1 MFSLEDLLGQQQ
13 GNQAV
18 DQISNM
24 LGANQTVTNS
34 AIQMALPMILS
45 GLANQAAT
53 PQGAESL
60 NNAIEQ
66 DHSGGL
72 LDNLMGYLG
81 GGMSQPQETSRE
93 TDGTGILGHIFG
105 QKQGAVAQQVSKNTG
120 LDVGQ
125 VAKLLITLAPIVMGY
140 LGKQKQQQNL
150 GADGLSSLLQNKQQQ
165 IQSSGNPMLDMVSG
179 MLDQNQDGNA
189 MDDLASMAAN
199 YFRK

>member
-18 DQISNM
+18 DQISQM
-24 LGANQTVTNS
+24 LGTNQTVTNS

-45 GLANQAAT
+45 GLANQAST
-53 PQGAESL
+53 PQGAQNL

-66 DHSGGL
+66 DHGGGL

-81 GGMSQPQETSRE
+81 GGLSAPQETSRE
-93 TDGTGILGHIFG
+93 TDGIGILGHIFG
-105 QKQGAVAQQVSKNTG
+105 QKQGAVAHEVSKNTG

-125 VAKLLITLAPIVMGY
+125 VAKLLIMLAPIVMGY

-150 GADGLSSLLQNKQQQ
+150 GADGLSELLQNKQQQ
-165 IQSSGNPMLDMVSG
+165 IQSSGNPMMDMVTG
-179 MLDQNQDGNA
+179 MLDKDGDGSA
-189 MDDLASMAAN
+189 MNDLASMAAN

>member
-18 DQISNM
+18 DQISQM
-24 LGANQTVTNS
+24 LGSNQTVTNT

-53 PQGAESL
+53 PQGAQSL

-66 DHSGGL
+66 DHGGGL

-81 GGMSQPQETSRE
+81 GGMSQPQETNRE
-93 TDGTGILGHIFG
+93 TDGIGILGHIFG
-105 QKQGAVAQQVSKNTG
+105 QKQGAVAQEVSKNTG
-120 LDVGQ
+120 LDIGQ

-150 GADGLSSLLQNKQQQ
+150 GADGLSELLQNKQQQ
-165 IQSSGNPMLDMVSG
+165 IQSSGNPMLDMVTG
-179 MLDQNQDGNA
+179 MLDQNQDGSA

>member
-1 MFSLEDLLGQQQ
+1 MFSLEDLLGQKQ

-18 DQISNM
+18 DQISQM
-24 LGANQTVTNS
+24 LGSNQTVTNS

-53 PQGAESL
+53 PQGAQNL

-105 QKQGAVAQQVSKNTG
+105 QNQGAVAHEVSKNTG

-125 VAKLLITLAPIVMGY
+125 VAKLLITLAPIVMSY

-165 IQSSGNPMLDMVSG
+165 MQNSGNPMMDMVTSA
-179 MLDQNQDGNA
+179 LDRNQDGSA

-199 YFRK
+199 YFGK

>member
-24 LGANQTVTNS
+24 LGANQSVTSS
-34 AIQMALPMILS
+34 AIQMALPMILN
-45 GLANQAAT
+45 GLANQAST
-53 PQGAESL
+53 PQGAQNL
-60 NNAIEQ
+60 NNAVER
-66 DHSGGL
+66 DHQGGL

-81 GGMSQPQETSRE
+81 GGTSQPQETSRE

-105 QKQGAVAQQVSKNTG
+105 QNQGAVAQKVSKNTG

-125 VAKLLITLAPIVMGY
+125 VAQLLITLAPMVMGY

-150 GADGLSSLLQNKQQQ
+150 GADGLSSLLRNQQQQ
-165 IQSSGNPMLDMVSG
+165 IQSSGNPMLDSITG
-179 MLDQNQDGNA
+179 MLDQNQDGSA
-189 MDDLASMAAN
+189 IDDLASMASN
-199 YFRK
+199 YFGK